1 MSGSE
6 SIGSGYSAGSAYAM
20 NMSMSNTSSS
30 LLQAS
35 SSNSTY
41 QVINQLKFLAAKSIR
56 NSAIIL
62 AVFNTIAAFATAI
75 GILYDCYGRAKRN
88 SPRGKPVRVWTCVT
102 GAETYPFILSL
113 AITIQGII
121 FAVSQSRGLD
131 GLFASGCSLISS
143 FMLPGIF
150 IVPFLQLIFGLEL
163 TIRGLRTKPFPKR
176 GKWTVAICF
185 AVWTTLL
192 LVMGLV
198 TFFVPSADF
207 CFASLFWFVAKWA
220 VGGFALFTLMSVV
233 LIGCAIIIFVKLTR
247 HSTIETSERV
257 EASRMVYF
265 LSVAILSDVLVV
277 PFFIYLT
284 FSNLGDSEGT
294 SGLTLSMIATV
305 VVNVSGLMNGGLH
318 LFFRSNIIST
328 IGPRDKMA
336 EYERQ
341 QLKHKIRKADPEDDY
356 TSHPLQSVSGS
367 KSLRRVDSEETL
379 VKRYE
384 KDEEDAIESR
394 STRTYGYS
402 PKPLMSNGVFPTTA
416 IPRAPEPV
424 ELPTP
429 AAPSTGLPK
438 RRPSTSYSLFPN
450 TNIANNTASITILPP
465 TTYSPIENNNNIS
478 RFEDFDNNTLR
489 PPPSIKNR
497 HMRNSSMAS
506 SATVQIGLRFSNV
519 ADMPPM
525 ASSIVRN
532 AEQVHNLDCPK
543 AIRPSPL
550 AAFTTTDEPVWP
562 SEPASPTMTSASKDS
577 RMKTLPPVPRPI
589 SRINTNVENNSRQQQ
604 YDDTPILSAAVYRPE
619 SPSKKVPSPKGVGF
633 QFPNPKRTN
642 TTPVQT
648 SSTRTPPPPMTRS
661 RGNSDVTQPRGD
673 WI

>member
-1 MSGSE
+1 
-6 SIGSGYSAGSAYAM
+6 
-20 NMSMSNTSSS
+20 MSNTSSS
-30 LLQAS
+30 VLQAS

-62 AVFNTIAAFATAI
+62 SVFNTIAAFATAI
-75 GILYDCYGRAKRN
+75 GILYDCYQRAKRN
-88 SPRGKPVRVWTCVT
+88 SPRGQSVRIWNCVT

-163 TIRGLRTKPFPKR
+163 TLRGLRRKPFPKR

-192 LVMGLV
+192 LVMGLI
-198 TFFVPSADF
+198 TFFIPSADF

-220 VGGFALFTLMSVV
+220 EGGFALFTLMSVV
-233 LIGCAIIIFVKLTR
+233 LIGCAIIIFIKLTR

-265 LSVAILSDVLVV
+265 LSVAILSDILVV
-277 PFFIYLT
+277 PFFVYLT
-284 FSNLGDSEGT
+284 FGNFGDSEGT
-294 SGLTLSMIATV
+294 SGLTLSMVATV

-341 QLKHKIRKADPEDDY
+341 QLKHKIRKADPEYDP
-356 TSHPLQSVSGS
+356 TSHALQSVSGS

-379 VKRYE
+379 VKRFE
-384 KDEEDAIESR
+384 KDEEEAIESR
-394 STRTYGYS
+394 PATAYGYS
-402 PKPLMSNGVFPTTA
+402 PKPPTPTAVFPTIS

-424 ELPTP
+424 ELPTQ
-429 AAPSTGLPK
+429 ARPSTGIPK

-450 TNIANNTASITILPP
+450 TNLANTASITILPP
-465 TTYSPIENNNNIS
+465 TTYSPVENNNTNNDNS
-478 RFEDFDNNTLR
+478 RFEGFDNNTLR

-497 HMRNSSMAS
+497 HARNSSMAS
-506 SATVQIGLRFSNV
+506 SATVQIGLRFSNF

-525 ASSIVRN
+525 ASSIVKN

-550 AAFTTTDEPVWP
+550 AAFTTSNEPVWP
-562 SEPASPTMTSASKDS
+562 SEPASPVSATSSRDPFHDS
-577 RMKTLPPVPRPI
+577 RMKTLPPVPRRVEPI
-589 SRINTNVENNSRQQQ
+589 ETNFEKRQQ
-604 YDDTPILSAAVYRPE
+604 DDETPILSSAVYRPE

-642 TTPVQT
+642 TTPLN
-648 SSTRTPPPPMTRS
+648 STRTPPPMTRS
-661 RGNSDVTQPRGD
+661 RGNSDVAQPRGD